1 MNRTQFISTLAFV
14 CASLC
19 YAAPA
24 LAYMDPGTGS
34 ILLQGLI
41 ASVAGAMVVG
51 RLYWQRVKQFFSGPT
66 SSGKN
71 EVSDGAR
78 TDPGAVDVARND
90 DAK

>member
-1 MNRTQFISTLAFV
+1 MNRTQLISTVAIV
-14 CASLC
+14 AAGLC

-41 ASVAGAMVVG
+41 ASIAGIMVVG
-51 RLYWQRVKQFFSGPT
+51 RLYWQRIKHFFSGLT

-71 EVSDGAR
+71 EVSDDAR
-78 TDPGAVDVARND
+78 TDPGTVDSARND